1 MIEGSRPRK
10 MRWHFPVSLP
20 CRFKTGILLT
30 GSYYAIIGAA
40 CLARPPMVVPE
51 LRTSWVARNALLA
64 RR

>member
-1 MIEGSRPRK
+1 
-10 MRWHFPVSLP
+10 MRWHFPVSLL